1 VDGTGS
7 GSHPMIFGI
16 IDDELSDSATVTL
29 IRFCTYLFKYMRT
42 QISIET

>member
-7 GSHPMIFGI
+7 GSCPMIFGI
-16 IDDELSDSATVTL
+16 SDELSDSAAITL

-42 QISIET
+42 QMSIET